1 MEFQQL
7 ISSTQTGVRS
17 PSKEARFSF
26 IQGGYVEDSDLQG
39 IYFPVTIK
47 IKPGIFQAHH
57 KLLNMSSKYALTSI
71 TCKVYHGKKQCRVA
85 SICCMCTSFTHQI
98 PLPMRNI

>member
-7 ISSTQTGVRS
+7 ISSTPAESRN

-39 IYFPVTIK
+39 SFHPVTFNILVRIFHAHYK
-47 IKPGIFQAHH
+47 ITLHI
-57 KLLNMSSKYALTSI
+57 I
-71 TCKVYHGKKQCRVA
+71 
-85 SICCMCTSFTHQI
+85 QI
-98 PLPMRNI
+98 